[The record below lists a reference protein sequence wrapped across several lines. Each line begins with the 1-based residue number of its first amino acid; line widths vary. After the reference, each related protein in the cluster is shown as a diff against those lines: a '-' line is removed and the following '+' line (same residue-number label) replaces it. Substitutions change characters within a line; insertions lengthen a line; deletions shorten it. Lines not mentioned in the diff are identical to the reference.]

1 MNEDQE
7 PNQTPNEHDI
17 VTIHECL
24 SCGRHFSAGDAADIE
39 RGKAERPLCN
49 AYRYTRPCMIE
60 TITITLL
67 S

>member
-1 MNEDQE
+1 MNEHQAT
-7 PNQTPNEHDI
+7 NNSDI

-24 SCGRHFSAGDAADIE
+24 SCGRHFSAQEAADIE
-39 RGKAERPLCN
+39 RGRAERPLCN
-49 AYRYTRPCMIE
+49 IYRYTRPCMIE